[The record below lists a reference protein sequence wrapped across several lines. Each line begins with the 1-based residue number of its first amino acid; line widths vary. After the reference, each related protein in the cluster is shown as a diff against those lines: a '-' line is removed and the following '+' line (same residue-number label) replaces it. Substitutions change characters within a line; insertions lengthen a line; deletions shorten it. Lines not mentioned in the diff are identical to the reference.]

1 MKKKL
6 KTILLN
12 IIWISTVSFSQSVT
26 LDGQFYPYSTYYI
39 SSFNLSTGES
49 TVPLFRYRLIANEY
63 PVTAKV
69 YFKASFL
76 SPQLGINNRTT
87 LIELESNAFQMND
100 DIVFDSRKFSEN
112 TTMIFDEANPPNN
125 VQIRFRS
132 LETIDATKYD
142 NVLSSIMTT
151 GKLPDGEYRFEL
163 KTFSGTTDFDLSP
176 SDEKIETIIVET
188 PSGVNLESPG
198 GSLADTSFNIVYTTF
213 PSFNWNK
220 GYCNNCETY
229 IRVAQFKPEY
239 HSSLEEALRDE
250 RTLPF
255 DQSKEW
261 MKLQNVSTYQ
271 YPTGGVRPLENGK
284 VYVWQIKTM
293 VPTTDGMED
302 EVSEIYAFKI
312 ADPSLST
319 KLDVNNPIIKQIK
332 DAIGVDKYNS
342 FFQSGGAL
350 ERYSPTGEYLVNNSN
365 VDQSTVQNILKL
377 IKNKNVKVNSIKV
390 ENN

>member
-1 MKKKL
+1 MKNIKL
-6 KTILLN
+6 LFIYIICLLS
-12 IIWISTVSFSQSVT
+12 ISYSQNVK

-49 TVPLFRYRLIANEY
+49 TVPLFRYRVATNNY
-63 PVTAKV
+63 PVMVKA

-76 SPQLGINNRTT
+76 SPQLGINSRTT
-87 LIELESNAFQMND
+87 LTELESNVFQMNA
-100 DIVFDSRKFSEN
+100 DIVLDSRNFSEN
-112 TTMIFDEANPPNN
+112 TTTLLDEANPPN
-125 VQIRFRS
+125 VVPVVFRS
-132 LETIDATKYD
+132 LETINPSKYD
-142 NVLSSIMTT
+142 NIISSIMTT

-163 KTFSGTTDFDLSP
+163 KIHSGESQYDLSP

-198 GSLADTSFNIVYTTF
+198 GSLADTSFNIVYTTL

-261 MKLQNVSTYQ
+261 LRLDNVSTYQ
-271 YPTGGVRPLENGK
+271 YPAGGVRALQNGNI
-284 VYVWQIKTM
+284 YVWQIKTK

-302 EVSEIYAFKI
+302 EFSEIYAFKI
-312 ADPSLST
+312 ADPSLSA
-319 KLDVNNPIIKQIK
+319 KLNVNNPIIQQLKE
-332 DAIGVDKYNS
+332 AIGPEKYNS
-342 FFQSGGAL
+342 FFESDGL
-350 ERYSPTGEYLVNNSN
+350 LKDFFPTGEYLINNSN
-365 VDQSTVQNILKL
+365 VDESTVRNVLIR
-377 IKNKNVKVNSIKV
+377 IKNKNVKVNSVKV

>member
-1 MKKKL
+1 MKNIKFL
-6 KTILLN
+6 FIYIICLLN
-12 IIWISTVSFSQSVT
+12 ISYSQNVK

-39 SSFNLSTGES
+39 SSFNVSTGES
-49 TVPLFRYRLIANEY
+49 SVPLFRYRVATNNY
-63 PVTAKV
+63 PVMVKA

-76 SPQLGINNRTT
+76 SPQLGINSRTT
-87 LIELESNAFQMND
+87 LIELESNAFQMNA
-100 DIVFDSRKFSEN
+100 DIILDNRNFSAN
-112 TTMIFDEANPPNN
+112 TTVLLDEASPPN
-125 VQIRFRS
+125 VVPVVFRT
-132 LETIDATKYD
+132 LETINPGKYD
-142 NVLSSIMTT
+142 NILSSIMTT

-163 KTFSGTTDFDLSP
+163 KILSGESQYDLSL

-229 IRVAQFKPEY
+229 IRVAQFKSEY

-261 MKLQNVSTYQ
+261 LQLDNVSTYQ
-271 YPTGGVRPLENGK
+271 YPAAGVRPLQNGNT
-284 VYVWQIKTM
+284 YVWQIKTTI
-293 VPTTDGMED
+293 PTTDGTVD
-302 EVSEIYAFKI
+302 EVSEIYTFKI
-312 ADPSLST
+312 ADPSLSA
-319 KLDVNNPIIKQIK
+319 KLNVKNPIVQQLKE
-332 DAIGVDKYNS
+332 AIGPEKYNS
-342 FFQSGGAL
+342 FFESGGL
-350 ERYSPTGEYLVNNSN
+350 LKDFSPTGEYLINNSN
-365 VDQSTVQNILKL
+365 VDESTVRNVLIR
-377 IKNKNVKVNSIKV
+377 IKNKNAKVNSIKV

>member
-1 MKKKL
+1 
-6 KTILLN
+6 
-12 IIWISTVSFSQSVT
+12 
-26 LDGQFYPYSTYYI
+26 
-39 SSFNLSTGES
+39 
-49 TVPLFRYRLIANEY
+49 
-63 PVTAKV
+63 
-69 YFKASFL
+69 
-76 SPQLGINNRTT
+76 
-87 LIELESNAFQMND
+87 
-100 DIVFDSRKFSEN
+100 
-112 TTMIFDEANPPNN
+112 
-125 VQIRFRS
+125 
-132 LETIDATKYD
+132 
-142 NVLSSIMTT
+142 MTT

-239 HSSLEEALRDE
+239 HSSLEEALLDE

-284 VYVWQIKTM
+284 IYVWQIKTM

-319 KLDVNNPIIKQIK
+319 KLDVNNPIIQQIK

-350 ERYSPTGEYLVNNSN
+350 EDYSPTGEYLVNNSN

>member
-1 MKKKL
+1 M
-6 KTILLN
+6 
-12 IIWISTVSFSQSVT
+12 
-26 LDGQFYPYSTYYI
+26 
-39 SSFNLSTGES
+39 
-49 TVPLFRYRLIANEY
+49 FRYRLIANEY
-63 PVTAKV
+63 PVTAKI

-284 VYVWQIKTM
+284 IYVWQIKTM
-293 VPTTDGMED
+293 VPTTDGIED

-319 KLDVNNPIIKQIK
+319 KLDVNNPINQQIK

-342 FFQSGGAL
+342 FFQSGGVL
-350 ERYSPTGEYLVNNSN
+350 EGYFPAGEYLVNSSN
-365 VDQSTVQNILKL
+365 IDQSSVQNILKQ